1 MSAILRSAPIGSA
14 PNFRIDEIPRP
25 LARQHAQRLLGG
37 RSGQVTTTKSDSAT
51 SLSSSAGSASG
62 GRRFRRRWLPSTRM
76 PKPLRQIFATR
87 LPISPTPTMPAVM
100 AAISCA
106 LLPSKRVWSHFL
118 VLMEVWIPGKF
129 RANTIMA
136 ITQYSATDCALPP
149 GILATGMP
157 RWLAAASGTRSR
169 PVPWIVTALIFFAKS
184 KKSSGRRLRVI
195 TASTSAASRRMPS
208 KEASRHCSTS
218 AFWRSSASPEGS
230 IGSIRRTRI
239 RALGRTRMLGKA
251 RQDTLG
257 RIRRNGRFR
266 QQGFREFGFEACG
279 DAAQRVARRQAM
291 HVGKEGEQLSPRIP
305 ALAQARALVGEQ
317 RRGAGVVEA
326 GCCLSRMRFARRAG
340 GLVCELGSL
349 VQRCGQAARK
359 QPRRAFDALVQ
370 RGQQGFEAG
379 LAPDRPQHVEGYDVG
394 SALPDRAEVRI
405 AHQARVGPLLGVADA
420 AAHLHRVAGDLAR
433 VAAGAELDERRHD
446 ADAAS
451 RRFIARV

>member
-230 IGSIRRTRI
+230 IGSIS
-239 RALGRTRMLGKA
+239 RTRMSGKA

-257 RIRRNGRFR
+257 RIRRNGRFG
-266 QQGFREFGFEACG
+266 QQGFREFGFEARG

-291 HVGKEGEQLSPRIP
+291 HVGEEGEQLSPRIA

-340 GLVCELGSL
+340 GLVRELGSL
-349 VQRCGQAARK
+349 VQRRSQAARE

-370 RGQQGFEAG
+370 RGQQGFEAV
-379 LAPDRPQHVEGYDVG
+379 LAPDRPQHVERDDVG

-420 AAHLHRVAGDLAR
+420 AAHFHRVAGDLAR

-451 RRFIARV
+451 RRFIAGV